1 MSAISTVQIDEPG
14 LRARPAVIAHDVKK
28 RYGAGPTAV
37 DALRGVTVGLHPGEV
52 VAIMGPSG
60 SGKTTLMHV
69 MAGLD
74 TPDAGVV
81 TIDGQ
86 DLGKLDDRRL
96 TRLRRDRVGFVFQA
110 FNLLPTL
117 SVEEN
122 VALPLRLAR
131 RRRDRARVRGMLD
144 RVGLLDRA
152 HHRPSELSGG
162 QQQRV
167 AVARA
172 LITRPAVVFADEPT
186 GNLDSRASAEVLDLL
201 REAAHELDQA
211 IAMVTHDARAAATAD
226 RVLFL
231 ADGRLVAER
240 GRTTADDI
248 LDAMKEIS

>member
-1 MSAISTVQIDEPG
+1 
-14 LRARPAVIAHDVKK
+14 
-28 RYGAGPTAV
+28 
-37 DALRGVTVGLHPGEV
+37 
-52 VAIMGPSG
+52 
-60 SGKTTLMHV
+60 MHV

>member
-1 MSAISTVQIDEPG
+1 
-14 LRARPAVIAHDVKK
+14 
-28 RYGAGPTAV
+28 
-37 DALRGVTVGLHPGEV
+37 
-52 VAIMGPSG
+52 
-60 SGKTTLMHV
+60 
-69 MAGLD
+69 
-74 TPDAGVV
+74 
-81 TIDGQ
+81 
-86 DLGKLDDRRL
+86 
-96 TRLRRDRVGFVFQA
+96 
-110 FNLLPTL
+110 
-117 SVEEN
+117 VEEN

-240 GRTTADDI
+240 GRTTAEDI